1 MEFYLLEIITSM
13 TKFYYPIFYVLSIL
27 LCLKTVTV
35 NAQSKVLREEDLLL
49 KAKDMQWFGD
59 AKFGMF
65 IHWGLYSIVGK
76 GEWAMFNQRIDVE
89 EYAKLATQFDA
100 KKFDADTW
108 ASIAEEAG
116 MKYMVLVAKHHDGF
130 ALWDSKASINNF
142 NSINSA
148 AKKDFVAE
156 YVTAAR
162 NKNLKV
168 GLYYSPLDWRFPGFF
183 FPDLYKRSAE
193 EMKTQTYGQ
202 VKELLSNYGQIDLL
216 WYDGG
221 EDSWLGHGG
230 IEFGGSSSSW
240 HVRPKDKPYKGAFT
254 WEPLKL
260 NSIVRELQPKIV
272 INPRNGWK
280 GDFDTREQVDG
291 GMQIDRPW
299 ERCYTISKGGWGWK
313 PNAVVWPLD
322 SLVKKLAKVVC
333 MGGNLLLNVG
343 PNAAGEIE
351 PEQVKRLKEMGAW
364 LKINGESI
372 YGTRGGAIA
381 YDENWGGAT
390 YKGNCIYIHVMK
402 WPQSGNLEIPYHGQ
416 KIVKSNYLAT
426 GEKAKVSQEVDKII
440 INKPAQLP
448 NGIDNVIKLQL
459 K

>member
-1 MEFYLLEIITSM
+1 MSSNYRLAYMLC
-13 TKFYYPIFYVLSIL
+13 VL
-27 LCLKTVTV
+27 LCINSVSAI
-35 NAQSKVLREEDLLL
+35 AQTKVLTEEELLL
-49 KAKDMQWFGD
+49 KEADMKWFRD

-65 IHWGLYSIVGK
+65 IHWGLYSILGQ
-76 GEWAMFNQRIDVE
+76 GEWAMFSKRIDVD
-89 EYAKLATQFDA
+89 EYAKLSQQFTAQKYNADA
-100 KKFDADTW
+100 WADV
-108 ASIAEEAG
+108 AESAG
-116 MKYMVLVAKHHDGF
+116 MKYMVMVAKHHDGF
-130 ALWDSKASINNF
+130 ALWDSKASTNNF

-148 AKKDFVAE
+148 AKKDFIAD
-156 YVTAAR
+156 YVTAAKKR
-162 NKNLKV
+162 NLKV
-168 GLYYSPLDWRFPGFF
+168 GLYYSPLDWRFSGFF
-183 FPDLYKRSAE
+183 FPDLYKKSAE
-193 EMKTQTYGQ
+193 DMKTQTYGQ

-230 IEFGGSSSSW
+230 IEFGGSSPSW

-291 GMQIDRPW
+291 GMQTDRAW

-333 MGGNLLLNVG
+333 MDGNFLLNVG

-351 PEQVKRLKEMGAW
+351 PEQVTRLKEMGAW

-372 YGTRGGAIA
+372 YGTRGGPIV
-381 YDENWGGAT
+381 YNENWGGAT
-390 YKGNCIYIHVMK
+390 TKGNIIYLHVMK
-402 WPQSGNLEIPYHGQ
+402 WPKTGNLEIAYKGQ
-416 KIVKSNYLAT
+416 KIMKANYLAS
-426 GEKAKVSQEVDKII
+426 GEQAQVSQDLEKITI
-440 INKPAQLP
+440 QTPKQTL
-448 NGIDNVIKLQL
+448 NGIDTVIKLQL

>member
-1 MEFYLLEIITSM
+1 MMKLHYRMLYLFGLIMCLYTTTI
-13 TKFYYPIFYVLSIL
+13 KAQKKVLS
-27 LCLKTVTV
+27 
-35 NAQSKVLREEDLLL
+35 EGELLL
-49 KAKDMQWFGD
+49 KEADMKWFRD

-65 IHWGLYSIVGK
+65 IHWGLYSILGQ
-76 GEWAMFNQRIDVE
+76 GEWAMFNKRIDVD
-89 EYAKLATQFDA
+89 EYAKLSKQFTA
-100 KKFDADTW
+100 QKYNADSW
-108 ASIAEEAG
+108 AAVAEEAG
-116 MKYMVLVAKHHDGF
+116 MKYMVMVAKHHDGF
-130 ALWDSKASINNF
+130 ALWDSKASANGF

-156 YVTAAR
+156 YVNAAKKR
-162 NKNLKV
+162 NLKV

-183 FPDLYKRSAE
+183 FPDLYKKSAE
-193 EMKTQTYGQ
+193 EMKAQTYGQ

-230 IEFGGSSSSW
+230 IEFGGSSPSW
-240 HVRPKDKPYKGAFT
+240 HVRPKTKPYTGAFS
-254 WEPLKL
+254 WEPLKM

-291 GMQIDRPW
+291 GMQTDRAW

-313 PNAVVWPLD
+313 PNAVVWSLD

-333 MGGNLLLNVG
+333 MDGNLLLNVG

-351 PEQVKRLKEMGAW
+351 TEQVTRLKEMGAW

-372 YGTRGGAIA
+372 YGTRGGPIA
-381 YDENWGGAT
+381 YNEDWGGAT
-390 YKGNCIYIHVMK
+390 TKDNFIFLHVMN
-402 WPQSGNLEIPYHGQ
+402 WPKNGNLEIPYKGQ
-416 KIVKSNYLAT
+416 KIVKASYLAN
-426 GEKAKVSQEVDKII
+426 GDKVQISQDSEKII
-440 INKPAQLP
+440 INTSTVFP
-448 NGIDNVIKLQL
+448 NGFDTVIKLQL
-459 K
+459 

>member
-1 MEFYLLEIITSM
+1 M
-13 TKFYYPIFYVLSIL
+13 LSVL
-27 LCLKTVTV
+27 LCFIVASS
-35 NAQSKVLREEDLLL
+35 NAQTKVLTEEELLL
-49 KAKDMQWFGD
+49 KEADMKWFRD

-76 GEWAMFNQRIDVE
+76 GEWVMFNQRIDVD
-89 EYAKLATQFDA
+89 EYAKLSPQFKA
-100 KKFDADTW
+100 QKFDADNW
-108 ASIAEEAG
+108 ATIAEEAG
-116 MKYMVLVAKHHDGF
+116 MKYMVMVAKHHDGF
-130 ALWDSKASINNF
+130 ALWYSKASTNGF
-142 NSINSA
+142 NSMNSA
-148 AKKDFVAE
+148 AKKDFVAD
-156 YVTAAR
+156 YVTAAKKR
-162 NKNLKV
+162 NLKV

-183 FPDLYKRSAE
+183 FPDLYKKSAE

-230 IEFGGSSSSW
+230 IEFGGSSPSW

-291 GMQIDRPW
+291 GMQTDRAW

-333 MGGNLLLNVG
+333 MDGNLLLNVG

-351 PEQVKRLKEMGAW
+351 PEQITRLKEMGAW

-372 YGTRGGAIA
+372 YGTRGGPIN

-390 YKGNCIYIHVMK
+390 KKDNTIYLHVMK
-402 WPQSGNLEIPYHGQ
+402 WPKTGNLEIAYKGQ
-416 KIVKSNYLAT
+416 KITKASFLAS
-426 GEKAKVSQEVDKII
+426 GEKAQVSQDSEKITI
-440 INKPAQLP
+440 QTPKQTP
-448 NGIDNVIKLQL
+448 NGIDTVIKLQL